1 MKTFSCSQITYWIG
15 KILLLGT
22 VLYFGYKGIFNP
34 EMFVRLI
41 PAWAPAIFSA
51 TTMVI
56 IHGIIMSI
64 TAILVFFNKG
74 GRWAYFIL
82 LLMIVAVLLSVRG
95 MTLYRDLA
103 IFGGL
108 LILGQ
113 NHFNKKTV

>member
-1 MKTFSCSQITYWIG
+1 MQTFSCSKIAYWIG

-22 VLYFGYKGIFNP
+22 VLYFGFKGIFSP
-34 EMFVRLI
+34 EIFIRIV
-41 PAWAPAIFSA
+41 PTWVPAIFSA
-51 TTMVI
+51 TTMVV
-56 IHGIIMSI
+56 IHGIIMSV

-74 GRWAYFIL
+74 GKWAYFIL

-95 MTLYRDLA
+95 MILYRDLA

-113 NHFNKKTV
+113 NYFNK